1 MKTATS
7 DGMNSHQRRLAE
19 LLGSHIDDFT
29 VVDVGAHGTDEAD
42 VYAPAL
48 AGNNSVVIGFEPNT
62 QECARLNAQS
72 SGQRRYFPY
81 AIGSGKSGT
90 FYVCRTPLTSS
101 LLQPNHPLL
110 AKFENLADLC
120 EVIEEVQVD
129 TVCLDDVAEIE
140 AIDFLKL
147 DIQGATLLALENAG
161 RLLERTL
168 VIHAETEF
176 VPIYSGEALFSE
188 CEIFLRQRGF
198 MFHHFHTLEGRRMVH
213 GSYAVGRAH
222 SQTLWADAVF
232 VPSLERLDQLSSR
245 ELARLAWIMDVA
257 YGACDM
263 AMACLARCRCINTI
277 DLASRYRCLLAE
289 SGLLA

>member
-1 MKTATS
+1 M
-7 DGMNSHQRRLAE
+7 
-19 LLGSHIDDFT
+19 LGPLIDDLAI
-29 VVDVGAHGTDEAD
+29 VDVGAHGTGDAD

-48 AGNNSVVIGFEPNT
+48 AGKNSVVIGFEPNT
-62 QECARLNAQS
+62 LECVRLNAQS
-72 SGQRRYFPY
+72 PSMRRFFPY
-81 AIGSGKSGT
+81 AIGNGKRGT
-90 FYVCRTPLTSS
+90 FYVCRAPLTSS
-101 LLQPNHPLL
+101 LMQPNQSLL
-110 AKFENLADLC
+110 VKYENLADLC
-120 EVIEEVQVD
+120 EVIEEVPVD
-129 TVCLDDVAEIE
+129 TVRLDDAVEIN

-147 DIQGATLLALENAG
+147 DIQGATHLALENAE

-168 VIHAETEF
+168 VVHAETEF
-176 VPIYSGEALFSE
+176 VPVYSGEALFSE

-198 MFHHFHTLEGRRMVH
+198 MFHHFHALEGRRMMH

-245 ELARLAWIMDVA
+245 DLARLAWMMDAV

-263 AMACLARCRCINTI
+263 AMACLARCRTADTI
-277 DLASRYRCLLAE
+277 DLASHYRSLLTE